1 MRLIFTEKGDTMRF
15 ARFTIVTALFLL
27 PAGLSWT
34 QEEPEF
40 EPKLDE
46 RSLQLLRDTCD
57 YLKQAESF
65 TFRADIVHDEI
76 FPNAQKIEYTGRAD
90 ISVQRPNRLRADY
103 SGEDRESSV
112 WYDGETLTV
121 LDREHNLYASGPA
134 KATID
139 ETLDMVFDKHG
150 FTIPVADLVYS
161 DPCEGLT
168 EHVETLFYVGT
179 RDIDGRAIHHLAA
192 TQADIDW
199 QIWIEVGR
207 RIIPRKMVITYA
219 DEPGDPQ
226 YSATLTDWDFAPRLP
241 ERLFQFEAP
250 AGSARIEFLPQ
261 QEAEAADGTE
271 EGR

>member
-1 MRLIFTEKGDTMRF
+1 MRF
-15 ARFTIVTALFLL
+15 ARLTFVIALFLL
-27 PAGLSWT
+27 AAGPTWA

-40 EPKLDE
+40 EPELDE

-57 YLKQAESF
+57 YLKQAKSF
-65 TFRADIVHDEI
+65 TFRAHIAHDEI
-76 FPNAQKIEYTGRAD
+76 LPTAQKIQYTGTAD
-90 ISVQRPNRLRADY
+90 IAVQRPNRLKADY
-103 SGEDRESSV
+103 RGEERKSTV

-168 EHVETLFYVGT
+168 ERVETLFYVGT
-179 RDIDGRAIHHLAA
+179 RELDGRTVHHLAA

-199 QIWIEVGR
+199 QIWIEVGKQVV
-207 RIIPRKMVITYA
+207 PRKMLITYV

-226 YSATLTDWDFAPRLP
+226 YAAVLTDWDFGPRLP
-241 ERLFQFEAP
+241 ERLFRFEAP
-250 AGSARIEFLPQ
+250 AGSARIEFLPEE
-261 QEAEAADGTE
+261 EAEAADVTEKKE